1 MKIEN
6 KKVKQS
12 DLINQTYYFN
22 FFFIKIKSAK
32 WYIKHIYRKKLMML
46 CCFYKAKKL

>member
-32 WYIKHIYRKKLMML
+32 VYKTYIQEEVDDALL
-46 CCFYKAKKL
+46 LL